1 MQVKTRTLTLQ
12 LLMAQALL
20 VFLPSACLESD
31 CLTPHFDLLWTGAFF
46 FNPPPTIGSCKQERF
61 AAVSLHRSDP
71 TATCRHLPQGSGVFV
86 LPERKVSFQRSQ
98 PSSGGS
104 AHTVNTTAD
113 QTCSNFCIFPTQT
126 IAIKQSRQQTQGVIR
141 SIAHAPFGSGAPTA
155 KHYPTER
162 CLEIQNPRTSE
173 AAWKCTFWIP
183 QFTPYKYYEYFQSK
197 LQTCFQS
204 SSELN
209 TNLKPK

>member
-20 VFLPSACLESD
+20 VFLPSACLGSD

-46 FNPPPTIGSCKQERF
+46 FQPPPTIGSCKQERF

-71 TATCRHLPQGSGVFV
+71 TATCRHLPQGSRVFV

-155 KHYPTER
+155 NKALPNREM
-162 CLEIQNPRTSE
+162 P
-173 AAWKCTFWIP
+173 
-183 QFTPYKYYEYFQSK
+183 
-197 LQTCFQS
+197 
-204 SSELN
+204 
-209 TNLKPK
+209 